1 MFLVILTAL
10 AAVCGAAKLDTGY
23 LPPISARTAG
33 GSLGD
38 LLAPLEGA
46 NQVADGLPTGSYTN
60 DVQGVIVDAANPG
73 SRTSGPEP
81 TGLGGPRASY
91 GSTDSKVGDAAF
103 TGSVTGSGSFG
114 ANTRIAPGF
123 GSFVDTAGSEADK
136 KSGSNLKFTS
146 DVGLENYSY
155 GYETDNGISVGEN
168 GVASGGVQAQGG
180 YSYKGDDGKTYS
192 VTYTADKD
200 GYKPQGQHLPT
211 PHPIPEEILK
221 SLEKNAKEE
230 AAGHVDDGSYD
241 AQKYNDEGDYSSNG
255 DNNGRPTASGGAS
268 TASSSAYASQSSQ
281 ATRPTSG
288 VLIGSYKPEAG
299 LSQSA
304 RGSVAQGFG
313 QVSGNKDQSQISGHS
328 SSFEAQ
334 FGQSGSPN
342 PQASHTLGS
351 FGPDGAIKS
360 QTEFQNR
367 FGIGQQG
374 GQQFLGSG
382 FGSPLRIPNFDNSPN
397 SAFSSA
403 VATGSGSASAFAST
417 GSVGSGLKN
426 EFNAPSNSFGL
437 AGQQAYGLQSGSQ
450 SSAGES
456 LSVPSTA
463 TASASVSGSLTQQH
477 TYPSSELSGN
487 SPSAHEHGQSPSSAS
502 ASAVVSESES
512 GQLNGVNTGLN
523 SNTFPSRFGEGQLS
537 GNSASSGKYESTGK
551 LNLNSK
557 PNGFDS
563 SSAASSAQGANSQPL
578 SSVASASVSGS
589 SAFGASTQQSGFES
603 QKTQLGSTNSQFS
616 GVKPVKPTFGFE
628 SNLGSNQASAFN
640 SFGSSNVPASSA
652 GSSLSTQTG
661 SIDATFASSTQK
673 PSITQQQG
681 ADDSYYYNQPSKLFV
696 IPISNNRQPNIPVS
710 SSSLQGS
717 KYPSTQTTSTTGQ
730 YQGFSS
736 NNGITQAAVSPFASG
751 TSSSSAQFAS
761 QSSQLDSKPAQTTQ
775 FGQSSSSQQTT
786 QFGVTGAQIIQKP
799 IVQSQAQFS
808 QSSTSQTTGSAQA
821 PTQQYQ
827 GTVYQYNKPEV
838 TLSPQGNKDSFSAS
852 AQVKPVQI
860 SSDNRFGAQQSTSQ
874 FGTQSSFQQTQT
886 NVGSNVVSSQIG
898 QKPIVSSQTTG
909 SNYQQTQVS
918 SGSQYNQKPQTVQSS
933 FTSTTNTQ
941 NQQFTKPQ
949 SVAFGNAFA
958 QNQNQFGKKPSATT
972 QTGSAFQ
979 QSQFGLASSQLGQK
993 PQTQGSSFSST
1004 QYQQT
1009 QFTKPQST
1017 VGSSATANAFSQ
1029 GQTQFGKK
1037 PLSTTQTGSTF
1048 QQSQFGSAG
1057 SQFNQKPQ
1065 STQGSGLAST
1075 SGQTTFGQK
1084 PVGTTQSGSYQ
1095 QSQFGL
1101 ASSQFG
1107 QKPQTQGSS
1116 FTSTTNSQYQQTQ
1129 FTKPQTSAGSSLT
1142 GNTFTQSQTQ
1152 FGKKPS
1158 GTTFGQKPVGTAQTG
1173 SSFQQSQFGST
1184 VSQVK
1189 PQTTQGSGLA
1199 STSGQTTFGQKPVGT
1214 SQTGS
1219 YQQSQFGLASSQF
1232 GQKPQTQGSSF
1243 TSTTNTQYQQTQ
1255 FTKPQSTVG
1264 STATA
1269 NAFSQSQSQFG
1280 KKPSGTTFGQ
1290 KPVGTTQTGSSFQQS
1305 QFGSTV
1311 SQVKPQ
1317 VTQGLASTSGQ
1328 ATFDQKPVGSTQ
1340 TGSSYQQ
1347 SQFGSTSSQFGLKPQ
1362 TQGSSFTSNKYSQGS
1377 TFQNKPVVSTQT
1389 STTSQQTQFGS
1400 TTSQFG
1406 QNAQTVQGF
1415 GSTTVKP
1422 SYVQKPF
1429 ASSFQQ
1435 NQVGSTGSQYG
1446 QNSQSTQGSSL
1457 TSVNSQTSYGKKP
1470 VSSQTQ
1476 FGVGSSQFTQAQST
1490 QFGKKPSTTQT
1501 GSAFQ
1506 QTQSGSV
1513 SSQFGQKPLNTQFG
1527 STSSQFGLNSQTS
1540 QAGVVSTASQTSF
1553 GSKPVNQQNQFGSVS
1568 SQFSQTSQYGK
1579 KPTQT
1584 FQQTQ
1589 SSQSNQGFGVSST
1602 TAKPSIGNGPS
1613 ISSQFGQ
1620 KPLTSQSGLTT
1631 QFGQNSQSSQGSS
1644 LTSTASQ
1651 TSFGSKPVNQQ
1662 TQFGSTGSQ
1671 FSQSFQTS
1679 QFGKKPISASSTTSQ
1694 TGSISQQSS
1703 TQFGQKPQT
1712 TQGSG
1717 FNSNT
1722 FSQSQTTQFVNKPAQ
1737 IGSTF
1742 QQSQLAGSQFNQ
1754 KPQTSTE
1761 STSTFSQSSFTQE
1774 PSSTVQ
1780 TSSFNQQ
1787 SQTSSGSLQSSQK
1800 PVTSSQ
1806 GLGQAVQTSQ
1816 SGPTSFGQNTQF
1828 SSSQYGQKPQ
1838 LSAGAASQTQL
1849 GQTTQSGNKISG
1861 SSSTTGSGF
1870 QSQFSSSSGSQL
1882 GQSIQGSSQG
1892 QVIQS
1897 TQYGIKPVGSAQSSQ
1912 ASAQFGSTSSQ
1923 FGQASQLSQG
1933 NVPALTTVSQSVKPQ
1948 NIGSGFQTIST
1959 TATPVRFGSTPT
1971 HFGQKPQAQAS
1982 AFASSSGSK
1991 NVASFGNTQT
2001 GQVSQ
2006 FGAQNQAVSTT
2017 QKPLVSSLS
2026 QNNYQQSQYTQ
2037 TSEKVNSQSQFGQ
2050 GTQSNVGTGQFG
2062 VQSSFGLA
2070 SQKPIGFQSTQSS
2083 FQQTQFNQ
2091 PQKPVPSSQG
2101 SAFQAGQ
2108 LVGTQSTQSSVQSS
2122 SVTAGQGSQSLVGS
2136 GYNYQQPQSVFTTQ
2150 FGSQGNAQ
2158 GQKVQQGQSNFNSVV
2173 STAQTPINSGPL
2185 NSFGIS
2191 STQGSFQQTQ
2201 GSTQFGAQSTKPV
2214 VNGPVLSPFNN
2225 AQSFKPASTA
2235 SAQGSSSQSQSS
2247 AVITSQFG
2255 IRPNQP
2261 SGLAQF
2267 NGQQFQS
2274 SFNSGSQS
2282 VVGSTP
2288 EYTIQQAPGIFIGT
2302 QQPVASSSA
2311 QASLPSSVGANL
2323 NGQSESFAVSTVQT
2337 PVSIQGYEILS
2348 NQGFVGHSEEFGGPR
2363 DPPRF
2368 DDKTGYH
2375 Y

>member
-38 LLAPLEGA
+38 LLAPLEGT
-46 NQVADGLPTGSYTN
+46 NQVAGGLPTGSYTN

-255 DNNGRPTASGGAS
+255 DNNGRPSASGGAS

-288 VLIGSYKPEAG
+288 VLIGSYKPEAD

-304 RGSVAQGFG
+304 QGGVAQGFG
-313 QVSGNKDQSQISGHS
+313 QVSGSKDQSQISGHS

-342 PQASHTLGS
+342 LQASHTLGS
-351 FGPDGAIKS
+351 FGPGGAVKS
-360 QTEFQNR
+360 QTEFEKKTD
-367 FGIGQQG
+367 IGQQG
-374 GQQFLGSG
+374 GQKFLESG
-382 FGSPLRIPNFDNSPN
+382 FGSPLRIPNFENSPN

-437 AGQQAYGLQSGSQ
+437 AGQQAYGLQSGPHSF
-450 SSAGES
+450 AGES
-456 LSVPSTA
+456 LSAPSTA
-463 TASASVSGSLTQQH
+463 TASASVSGSQTQQH
-477 TYPSSELSGN
+477 TYPSSQLLGN

-502 ASAVVSESES
+502 ASAVVSGSES

-603 QKTQLGSTNSQFS
+603 QKTQLGSTNTQFS
-616 GVKPVKPTFGFE
+616 GVKPIKPTFGFE
-628 SNLGSNQASAFN
+628 SNLGSSQASALS

-652 GSSLSTQTG
+652 GASLSSQSG
-661 SIDATFASSTQK
+661 SIDSTFASSTQK
-673 PSITQQQG
+673 PSVTQQQG
-681 ADDSYYYNQPSKLFV
+681 ADDSYYYNQPSKPFV

-730 YQGFSS
+730 YQGSSFSS

-761 QSSQLDSKPAQTTQ
+761 QSSQLDSKPAQSTQ

-786 QFGVTGAQIIQKP
+786 TQFGVTGAQISQKP

-808 QSSTSQTTGSAQA
+808 QSSTSQTTGSVQA

-838 TLSPQGNKDSFSAS
+838 TLSPQGNKDSSSAS
-852 AQVKPVQI
+852 AQVKPVQV

-886 NVGSNVVSSQIG
+886 NVGSNVLSSQIG
-898 QKPIVSSQTTG
+898 QKPIVSSQSTG
-909 SNYQQTQVS
+909 SNYQQTLVS
-918 SGSQYNQKPQTVQSS
+918 SGLQYNQKPQTVQSS

-1009 QFTKPQST
+1009 QFTKPQSA

-1065 STQGSGLAST
+1065 STQGST
-1075 SGQTTFGQK
+1075 SGQATFGQK

-1116 FTSTTNSQYQQTQ
+1116 FTSTTNTQYQQTQ
-1129 FTKPQTSAGSSLT
+1129 YTKPQTSAGSSIT
-1142 GNTFTQSQTQ
+1142 GNTFTQSQT
-1152 FGKKPS
+1152 
-1158 GTTFGQKPVGTAQTG
+1158 
-1173 SSFQQSQFGST
+1173 
-1184 VSQVK
+1184 
-1189 PQTTQGSGLA
+1189 
-1199 STSGQTTFGQKPVGT
+1199 
-1214 SQTGS
+1214 
-1219 YQQSQFGLASSQF
+1219 
-1232 GQKPQTQGSSF
+1232 
-1243 TSTTNTQYQQTQ
+1243 
-1255 FTKPQSTVG
+1255 
-1264 STATA
+1264 
-1269 NAFSQSQSQFG
+1269 QFG

-1317 VTQGLASTSGQ
+1317 TTQGLALTSGQ
-1328 ATFDQKPVGSTQ
+1328 TTFDQKPVGTVQ

-1347 SQFGSTSSQFGLKPQ
+1347 SQFGSTSSQFGQKPQ
-1362 TQGSSFTSNKYSQGS
+1362 IQGSGFTSNKYSQGS

-1389 STTSQQTQFGS
+1389 STTSQQSQFGS
-1400 TTSQFG
+1400 TASQFG
-1406 QNAQTVQGF
+1406 QNVQTVQGF

-1429 ASSFQQ
+1429 GSSFQQ
-1435 NQVGSTGSQYG
+1435 NQLGSTGSQYG
-1446 QNSQSTQGSSL
+1446 QNAQSSQGSSL

-1470 VSSQTQ
+1470 ASSQTQ

-1490 QFGKKPSTTQT
+1490 QFGNKPSTTQT

-1553 GSKPVNQQNQFGSVS
+1553 GSKPVNQQNQFGSVG

-1620 KPLTSQSGLTT
+1620 KPLTSQFGSTS

-1651 TSFGSKPVNQQ
+1651 TSFGSKPVNEQ

-1671 FSQSFQTS
+1671 FSQTFQTS
-1679 QFGKKPISASSTTSQ
+1679 QFGKKPTSTSTSQ
-1694 TGSISQQSS
+1694 TGSVFQQSS
-1703 TQFGQKPQT
+1703 TQFGQKPQV

-1722 FSQSQTTQFVNKPAQ
+1722 FSQGQTTQFVNKPAQ

-1754 KPQTSTE
+1754 KPQTSSG
-1761 STSTFSQSSFTQE
+1761 STSTFGQSSFAQK

-1800 PVTSSQ
+1800 PVLSSQ
-1806 GLGQAVQTSQ
+1806 GFSYATNTGSKEQAVQTSQ
-1816 SGPTSFGQNTQF
+1816 SGLTGFGQNTQF

-1838 LSAGAASQTQL
+1838 LSAGVVSQTQL
-1849 GQTTQSGNKISG
+1849 GQTSQSGNKISG
-1861 SSSTTGSGF
+1861 SSSTSGSGF

-1882 GQSIQGSSQG
+1882 GQSTQG

-1897 TQYGIKPVGSAQSSQ
+1897 TQFGIKPVGSSQSSQ

-1923 FGQASQLSQG
+1923 FGQTSQLSQG
-1933 NVPALTTVSQSVKPQ
+1933 NVPALTTVSQSVKPL

-1959 TATPVRFGSTPT
+1959 TATPVRFGSTPA
-1971 HFGQKPQAQAS
+1971 HFGQKPQAEAS
-1982 AFASSSGSK
+1982 AFASSSGSN

-2037 TSEKVNSQSQFGQ
+2037 TSEKLNSQSQFGQ

-2070 SQKPIGFQSTQSS
+2070 SQKPVGFQSTQST

-2091 PQKPVPSSQG
+2091 PQKPVASSQG

-2108 LVGTQSTQSSVQSS
+2108 SVGTQSSQSSVQSS
-2122 SVTAGQGSQSLVGS
+2122 SLTTGQGSQSLLGSGQS

-2173 STAQTPINSGPL
+2173 STVQTPINSGPL

-2201 GSTQFGAQSTKPV
+2201 GSTQFGIQSTKPV
-2214 VNGPVLSPFNN
+2214 VNGPVLSTFNN
-2225 AQSFKPASTA
+2225 GQSFKPASA
-2235 SAQGSSSQSQSS
+2235 GSSQGSSSQSQSS

-2255 IRPNQP
+2255 IQPSQP

-2288 EYTIQQAPGIFIGT
+2288 EYSIQQAPGIFIGT

-2337 PVSIQGYEILS
+2337 PVSIQGYEILN
-2348 NQGFVGHSEEFGGPR
+2348 NQGFVGQSEEFGGPR